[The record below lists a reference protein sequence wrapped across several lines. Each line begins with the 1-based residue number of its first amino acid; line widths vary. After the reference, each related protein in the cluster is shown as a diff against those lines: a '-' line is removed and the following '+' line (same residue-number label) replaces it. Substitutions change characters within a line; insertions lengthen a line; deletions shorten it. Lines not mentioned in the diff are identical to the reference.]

1 MKKVLVLLLPVLLWA
16 CGNKA
21 DKTAANDSS
30 GKTAVEEQ
38 DTTEVPDSELPPTDR
53 RSYYIWMADTD
64 GKTKKQNPVV
74 HPSFYNVDTLL
85 TGLNE
90 MFPQIRLE
98 KSRISHDTLYTKIAD
113 ATYLTEQMGSAGS
126 EQYIAQAVLNLT
138 AVPGIN
144 FVRIDFEEGSHA
156 SPDVWSKGSFSDYR
170 EVK

>member
-1 MKKVLVLLLPVLLWA
+1 MKRVFLLALPVLLWA

-30 GKTAVEEQ
+30 KTVVGEQ
-38 DTTEVPDSELPPTDR
+38 DTTDVPESELPPTDR
-53 RSYYIWMADTD
+53 QSYYIWMADTEA
-64 GKTKKQNPVV
+64 KTKKQNPVV
-74 HPSFYNVDTLL
+74 HPSFYNVDTLI

-90 MFPQIRLE
+90 MYPQIRLE
-98 KSRISHDTLYTKIAD
+98 KSRIGHDTLYTKIAN

-138 AVPGIN
+138 AVQGIN

-156 SPDVWSKGSFSDYR
+156 SPDVWSKNSFSDYK